1 MKFLKENWLGF
12 LIVAAFALFA
22 FSQSDEDVSDKK
34 ITRPYRFDRDT
45 ITDGAT
51 DYFYFG
57 GSTAP
62 YVIDDGNYYYS
73 VQIINDEL
81 SGTATT
87 VYTLQVSNAGGG
99 DYWNDIDTSASYT
112 ADGTELMN
120 GQFYGARLRLKRVNS
135 GTSTVASDI
144 AIKMTPIE

>member
-1 MKFLKENWLGF
+1 MKFLKENWIGL
-12 LIVAAFALFA
+12 LIIAMFALFG
-22 FSQSDEDVSDKK
+22 FVQSEEDASNKQ
-34 ITRPYRFDRDT
+34 ITRPYRFDVDT

-51 DYFYFG
+51 DYFYLG
-57 GSTAP
+57 GSTSP

-73 VQIINDEL
+73 VQIKNDEL

-87 VYTLQVSNAGGG
+87 LYYVQVSNAGGG
-99 DYWNDIDTSASYT
+99 DYWNDVDTSASYT

-120 GQFYGARLRLKRVNS
+120 GQFYGARLRVKRVNS

-144 AIKMTPIE
+144 AIKMTPIN